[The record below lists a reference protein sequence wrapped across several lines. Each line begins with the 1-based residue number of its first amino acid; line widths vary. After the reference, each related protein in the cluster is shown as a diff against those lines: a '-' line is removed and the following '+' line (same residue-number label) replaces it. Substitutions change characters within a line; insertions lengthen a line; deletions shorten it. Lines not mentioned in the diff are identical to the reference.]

1 MHYTIV
7 VAYNR
12 HRFMPKKKKKS
23 EKFQSLITP
32 RSHSQKDQPSH
43 ILHHIMPIPKPHGG
57 QLNDLIIRDAEK
69 KPQLLKEVE
78 KLPHLTLTPRQL
90 CDLELILN
98 GGFSPLTGFLNED
111 DYNSVVEDLRLTSVK
126 NDQGKGLIWPIPITL
141 DVSQQTAQQYKIGDR
156 VALLDLRDETPL
168 AILTIESIYIP
179 DKQKEAKLV
188 FRGDPEH
195 PANKY
200 LFETAGDVYIG
211 GSLEGI
217 NYPKHYD
224 YVDARKTPTE
234 LRNEFNSL
242 GWTNQN
248 IVAFQTRN
256 PMHRAHRELTIRAA
270 NDIGSNAHILIHPVV
285 GLTKPGDIDHHTRVK
300 VYKQI
305 LQKFPEGLASLSLLP
320 LAMRMGGDREA
331 LWHALI
337 RTNYGVDHFIVGRDH
352 AGPGKNSQGVDFYGP
367 YDAQELLQ
375 KYQDELDIK
384 IVPFRMV
391 TYLPDEDRYA
401 PIDTIDTTKVK
412 TANISGTELRN
423 KLRTGDAIPEW
434 FSYPEV
440 VKILRETNPPRFKQG
455 FVIII
460 ETESKLGQY
469 LSFALQ
475 STLNQF
481 SGERRITKID
491 QQEHNVEPFIIN
503 ELVKSGTGVILTTE
517 NTHTDKI
524 AQLVG
529 EGNSI
534 IVGSNSDASKG
545 QFKLNEDL
553 NVTIDEIVSFL
564 QQQGFY

>member
-1 MHYTIV
+1 
-7 VAYNR
+7 
-12 HRFMPKKKKKS
+12 
-23 EKFQSLITP
+23 
-32 RSHSQKDQPSH
+32 
-43 ILHHIMPIPKPHGG
+43 MPIPTPHGG
-57 QLNDLIIRDAEK
+57 KLRDLVIRDAPLK
-69 KPQLLKEVE
+69 QQLLQEAKT
-78 KLPHLTLTPRQL
+78 LPALTLTARQL

-98 GGFSPLTGFLNED
+98 GGFSPLTGFLNQE
-111 DYNSVVEDLRLTSVK
+111 DYNSVVNDLRLSSVK
-126 NDQGKGLIWPIPITL
+126 NESNGKGLLWPIPITL
-141 DVSQQTAQQYKIGDR
+141 DVDETTSKKHSVGDR
-156 VALLDLRDETPL
+156 IVLIDLRDETPL
-168 AILTIESIYIP
+168 AILTIESIYKP
-179 DKQKEAKLV
+179 DKKLEAKKV

-200 LFETAGDVYIG
+200 LLETAGDYYIG
-211 GSLEGI
+211 GELQGI

-234 LRNEFNSL
+234 LRQEFEKL
-242 GWTNQN
+242 GWAQEN

-270 NDIGSNAHILIHPVV
+270 QDIGDKAHILIHPVV

-305 LQKFPEGLASLSLLP
+305 LTKFPDGLATLSLLP

-367 YDAQELLQ
+367 YDAQELLA
-375 KYQDELDIK
+375 KYDDELNIK

-401 PIDTIDTTKVK
+401 PIDTIDVKKVR

-423 KLRTGDAIPEW
+423 KLKTGDEIPSW

-440 VKILRETNPPRFKQG
+440 VKILRETNPPRSKQG
-455 FVIII
+455 FAILIDN
-460 ETESKLGQY
+460 SHKLGDY

-481 SGERRITKID
+481 LGERRITKLNAHQAND
-491 QQEHNVEPFIIN
+491 SFIVG
-503 ELVKSGTGVILTTE
+503 ELVKAGSGVIVPTT
-517 NTHTDKI
+517 NPTPI
-524 AQLVG
+524 VNVVG
-529 EGNSI
+529 NGNSL
-534 IVGSNSDASKG
+534 VVNQKNNNNQASGNADGEFNSSND
-545 QFKLNEDL
+545 DL
-553 NVTIDEIVSFL
+553 VAVVDEIVNYL
-564 QQQGFY
+564 KDQGFY

>member
-1 MHYTIV
+1 
-7 VAYNR
+7 
-12 HRFMPKKKKKS
+12 
-23 EKFQSLITP
+23 
-32 RSHSQKDQPSH
+32 
-43 ILHHIMPIPKPHGG
+43 MPIPTPHGG
-57 QLNDLIIRDAEK
+57 NLNDLIIRDAGIK
-69 KPQLLKEVE
+69 QQLLEESKS
-78 KLPHLTLTPRQL
+78 LPSLVLTDRQL

-111 DYNSVVEDLRLTSVK
+111 DYTSVVEDLRLTSVK
-126 NDQGKGLIWPIPITL
+126 GENGKGLLWPIPITL
-141 DVSQQTAQQYKIGDR
+141 DVNEQIASTYKNGDR
-156 VALLDLRDETPL
+156 IVLLDLRDKTPL
-168 AILTIESIYIP
+168 AILTIESIYKP
-179 DKQKEAKLV
+179 NKENEAKKV

-200 LFETAGDVYIG
+200 LFEISGDYYIG
-211 GSLEGI
+211 GSLQGL

-224 YVDARKTPTE
+224 YIESRKTPTE
-234 LRNEFNSL
+234 LRQEFNKL
-242 GWTNQN
+242 GWEDQN

-270 NDIGSNAHILIHPVV
+270 KDIGSTGHILIHPVV

-300 VYKQI
+300 VYREI
-305 LQKFPEGLASLSLLP
+305 LKKFPDGLATLSLLP

-352 AGPGKNSQGVDFYGP
+352 AGPGKNSQGIDFYGP
-367 YDAQELLQ
+367 YDAQELLAN
-375 KYQDELDIK
+375 YEDELNIK

-423 KLRTGDAIPEW
+423 KLKTGDEIPSW

-455 FVIII
+455 FVILIDN
-460 ETESKLGQY
+460 SNKLGDY

-481 SGERRITKID
+481 SGERRITKLSNEQINNID
-491 QQEHNVEPFIIN
+491 PFIIN
-503 ELVKSGTGVILTTE
+503 ELVKAGSGVIVPTS
-517 NTHTDKI
+517 NPDSIVKV
-524 AQLVG
+524 VG
-529 EGNSI
+529 NGNSL
-534 IVGSNSDASKG
+534 IVNSKSTSGSDIEGEFNLSND
-545 QFKLNEDL
+545 DL
-553 NVTIDEIVSFL
+553 TIVVEEIVNYL
-564 QQQGFY
+564 KNQGFY

>member
-1 MHYTIV
+1 
-7 VAYNR
+7 
-12 HRFMPKKKKKS
+12 
-23 EKFQSLITP
+23 
-32 RSHSQKDQPSH
+32 
-43 ILHHIMPIPKPHGG
+43 MPIPKPHGG
-57 QLNDLIIRDAEK
+57 QLNDLIIRDVEK

-440 VKILRETNPPRFKQG
+440 VKILRETNPPRFKPVQRG
-455 FVIII
+455 
-460 ETESKLGQY
+460 KKNHQ
-469 LSFALQ
+469 
-475 STLNQF
+475 N
-481 SGERRITKID
+481 
-491 QQEHNVEPFIIN
+491 
-503 ELVKSGTGVILTTE
+503 
-517 NTHTDKI
+517 
-524 AQLVG
+524 
-529 EGNSI
+529 
-534 IVGSNSDASKG
+534 
-545 QFKLNEDL
+545 
-553 NVTIDEIVSFL
+553 
-564 QQQGFY
+564 